1 MALIKH
7 MCCLCF
13 SLETIIHQ
21 DSKLYLVFE
30 FMQMDLKKFLDTLP
44 SGKLIDT
51 MLLKVV
57 GILLFLPYIHRPYFF
72 RVTHTRFY
80 KASSFATLEELYIAT

>member
-1 MALIKH
+1 MAGCHGSNQNHHVLS
-7 MCCLCF
+7 LF

-30 FMQMDLKKFLDTLP
+30 FMQMDLKKFLDNLP
-44 SGKLIDT
+44 TGKLIDT

-57 GILLFLPYIHRPYFF
+57 IFSVLAL
-72 RVTHTRFY
+72 
-80 KASSFATLEELYIAT
+80 

>member
-1 MALIKH
+1 

-44 SGKLIDT
+44 TGKLIDT

-57 GILLFLPYIHRPYFF
+57 VCLLFLPSNSLSYIF
-72 RVTHTRFY
+72 RVTPTRSY
-80 KASSFATLEELYIAT
+80 KALSFATLEE